1 MTGYNFK
8 PKNSKTPASMH
19 KKKTTDST
27 PKSNPLA
34 GMRYVRKPVFIA
46 AALIILVFVLAGP
59 KITGNLLLSSED
71 KALTNNP
78 DFPDLP
84 AFEANKQFY
93 LCQNQLNEESG
104 ILSQYQLELNAKSTT
119 MESCLQDK
127 STISSQYSSCS
138 SDLSSCWTSFSACNS
153 SKESFSA
160 EIEICNDD
168 LIIIKQDMSELELES
183 YSIKN
188 NYADSYC
195 CIKRAVDANPDIK
208 YYRFENNKVIC
219 TTDSDYEE
227 FNWDGC

>member
-1 MTGYNFK
+1 MAGYNFK
-8 PKNSKTPASMH
+8 LKNSKTPAPIH
-19 KKKTTDST
+19 KKKTAETKY
-27 PKSNPLA
+27 KSNPLA
-34 GMRYVRKPVFIA
+34 GMRYVRKPVLIA
-46 AALIILVFVLAGP
+46 AVLILLVFVLASP

-71 KALTNNP
+71 KVLADNP

-84 AFEANKQFY
+84 TFEANKQFY

-127 STISSQYSSCS
+127 NAISSQYSSCS

-153 SKESFSA
+153 SKESLSA

-168 LIIIKQDMSELELES
+168 LIIKKQDLTELELES

-208 YYRFENNKVIC
+208 YYRFDNNKVIC

>member
-1 MTGYNFK
+1 
-8 PKNSKTPASMH
+8 
-19 KKKTTDST
+19 
-27 PKSNPLA
+27 
-34 GMRYVRKPVFIA
+34 
-46 AALIILVFVLAGP
+46 
-59 KITGNLLLSSED
+59 
-71 KALTNNP
+71 
-78 DFPDLP
+78 
-84 AFEANKQFY
+84 KQFY